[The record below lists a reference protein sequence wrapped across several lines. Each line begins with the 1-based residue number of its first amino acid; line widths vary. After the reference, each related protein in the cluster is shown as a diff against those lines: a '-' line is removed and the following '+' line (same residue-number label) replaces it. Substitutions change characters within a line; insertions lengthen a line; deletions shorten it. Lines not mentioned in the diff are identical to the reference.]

1 MRRLTVRSR
10 VLLTVLALVATG
22 LVVAGAVSHIVA
34 VGAVRDDA
42 QASLEQEVAEFRAL
56 ATKGVDPQTGE
67 PFAGVEQLLRVAME
81 RNVPAADE
89 TIVTFYDARPQ
100 QFSGGGDLDVAGA
113 EELREAVES
122 PSPDSTRVVYR
133 DLEIDGRQYRMAAV
147 PVRIGDGPRAGS
159 YVVVYDSS
167 AGLTRQNR
175 LTQTYAAVALISL
188 ALIGIAAW
196 FIVGRLLRPLQDLR
210 EAALRTSEEDL
221 TQRVPVRGGDDV
233 SQLAQAFNTM
243 VGRLEEAFAEQRRLI
258 DDAGHEL
265 RTPITIVRGHLELL
279 DPSDPDEVTETRD
292 LLLDEADRMGR
303 LVEDLILLAK
313 AEGERFVDPRSVDLA
328 ELTES
333 ILTKARGLAERDWR
347 CDGAAP
353 VVVSADPHRI
363 TQAVLQLAHNA
374 VKFAPP
380 PGPIAIGSAAEGGI
394 ARLWVRDHGPGV
406 EPGDRERIFE
416 RFGRAETG
424 RGIEGSGLGLAIV
437 KAIAEAHGGSV
448 TVGQATGGGAIFT
461 ITLPLETDPWPTDA
475 PKEGL

>member
-22 LVVAGAVSHIVA
+22 LIVAGAVSHVVA
-34 VGAVRDDA
+34 LGNLRDDA
-42 QASLEQEVAEFRAL
+42 QESLEQEVAEFRAL
-56 ATKGVDPQTGE
+56 ATKGVDPQTGQ
-67 PFAGVEQLLRVAME
+67 PFADVEQLLRVAME
-81 RNVPAADE
+81 RNVPSSDE
-89 TIVTFYDARPQ
+89 TIVTYVGGRPQ
-100 QFSGGGDLDVAGA
+100 QYSGGGDAAVAGA

-122 PSPDSTRVVYR
+122 LPPTGTRVVYR
-133 DLEIDGRQYRMAAV
+133 GVRIDGRDYRIAAV

-159 YVVVYDSS
+159 YVVVYDVS
-167 AGLTRQNR
+167 ANLSRQYR
-175 LTQTYAAVALISL
+175 LTQTYAAVSLVSL

-196 FIVGRLLRPLQDLR
+196 FIIGRLLRPLQDLR
-210 EAALRTSEEDL
+210 DAALRTSEEDL

-265 RTPITIVRGHLELL
+265 RTPVTILRGHLELL
-279 DPSDPDEVTETRD
+279 DPSDVDDVSETRE
-292 LLLDEADRMGR
+292 LLLDETDRMGR

-313 AEGERFVDPRSVDLA
+313 AEGEQFVDLVPVDLA

-333 ILTKARGLAERDWR
+333 ILTKARGLADRDWR
-347 CDGAAP
+347 LDGVAP
-353 VVVSADPHRI
+353 VVVRADPHRI

-374 VKFAPP
+374 VKF
-380 PGPIAIGSAAEGGI
+380 GPDACEIAIGSAAEGGI
-394 ARLWVRDHGPGV
+394 ARLWVRDQGPGV
-406 EPGDRERIFE
+406 AEGDRERIFE

-437 KAIAEAHGGSV
+437 RAIAEAHGGSV
-448 TVGQATGGGAIFT
+448 AVTDAPGGGAIFT
-461 ITLPLETDPWPTDA
+461 ISLPLETEP
-475 PKEGL
+475 